1 MTYVNDLLNAQ
12 MRKQGKSVDT
22 ILENTSMEKDELEM
36 LLEGRIPAEL
46 ILTHD
51 FMSLC
56 RYLQINP

>member
-1 MTYVNDLLNAQ
+1 MTRYW
-12 MRKQGKSVDT
+12 KTHPWK
-22 ILENTSMEKDELEM
+22 KDELEM

-56 RYLQINP
+56 KYLQINP

>member
-12 MRKQGKSVDT
+12 MRKQGKSIETV
-22 ILENTSMEKDELEM
+22 LKNTTMEKDELEM
-36 LLEGRIPAEL
+36 LLEGKMPAEL